1 MNAPIAKK
9 IQVVVE
15 KDSLLATIR
24 TDKHTFLIDEPLEVG
39 GSDQGPDPYESL
51 LGALGACTAI
61 TLRMYAQNKGW
72 PLARITVSLKH
83 QKNYSLDCQNC
94 EQPSSRLEVIEKVLL
109 LEGDLSPMQL
119 ERLKVIADKC
129 PVQKTLSSGLVIS
142 SVLEGAI

>member
-15 KDSLLATIR
+15 KDSLLATIH
-24 TDKHTFLIDEPLEVG
+24 TGKHSLLIDEPLAVG
-39 GSDQGPDPYESL
+39 GSDLGPDPYEAM

-61 TLRMYAQNKGW
+61 TLRMYARSKGW
-72 PLARITVSLKH
+72 PLERITVSLKH
-83 QKNYSLDCQNC
+83 QKDYSLDCQNC
-94 EQPSSRLEVIEKVLL
+94 EQAGARLEQIEKILL

-129 PVQKTLSSGLVIS
+129 PVQKTLSSGLIIR
-142 SVLEGAI
+142 SVLA

>member
-1 MNAPIAKK
+1 MNSTIVKS

-15 KDSLLATIR
+15 KDSLLATIHAG
-24 TDKHTFLIDEPLEVG
+24 KHTFLIDEPLEAG
-39 GSDQGPDPYESL
+39 GSNQGPDPYEAL

-72 PLARITVSLKH
+72 PLARISIRLGH

-109 LEGDLSPMQL
+109 LEGDLSSMQL
-119 ERLKVIADKC
+119 ERLKNIADKC
-129 PVQKTLSSGLVIS
+129 PVQKTLSSGLMIH
-142 SVLEGAI
+142 SVLA